1 MSNDSLG
8 DRMKCFESA
17 YRISLPIR
25 MPVMLRIDGKSFHSY
40 TKGCKR
46 PFDERLVEVMN
57 DTATYLCKNI
67 QGAQIAYVQSDEI
80 SILLNNYKSLD
91 TQPWFENNLQ
101 KMVSVSA
108 SMAGAIFTANSWKIW
123 EPKDRIIDGLG
134 LIKPAIFDSRV
145 FVLPKEEVCNA
156 FLWRQQDATRNSVQM
171 LARSNFSHKQ
181 CENKNCSELQEM
193 LFQEKKINWND
204 LPVSQKRGRC
214 IVKKKSMKE
223 QFNPITGERVMAE
236 RSEWVI
242 DNDIPIFSDN
252 RKYIEQYVY
261 EPELKNLDY
270 VLEADELAF

>member
-1 MSNDSLG
+1 MLKNDLG
-8 DRMKCFESA
+8 DRMKTYESS
-17 YRISLPIR
+17 YRIYLPNR
-25 MPVMLRIDGKSFHSY
+25 LPVIMRVDGKSFTNY

-46 PFDERLVEVMN
+46 PFDEKLVEVMN
-57 DTATYLCKNI
+57 DTAAYLCKNI

-101 KMVSVSA
+101 KMASVSA

-123 EPKDRIIDGLG
+123 KGEVPCPVFTDI
-134 LIKPAIFDSRV
+134 IKPAVFDSRV

-236 RSEWVI
+236 RSEWVV
-242 DNDIPIFSDN
+242 DNDIPIFSEK
-252 RKYIEQYVY
+252 RKYIEQYAY
-261 EPELKNLDY
+261 EPELKDLDY
-270 VLEADELAF
+270 ILETDELAF